1 MYAIIPCCILTF
13 KHFYLTF
20 WVYLLILY
28 VRAPVMVHV
37 SMCMVHVSED
47 NFQESALFFLNVAP
61 GDGTKVMRLA
71 ANIFTL

>member
-1 MYAIIPCCILTF
+1 
-13 KHFYLTF
+13 
-20 WVYLLILY
+20 
-28 VRAPVMVHV
+28 MVHV